1 MFAQVD
7 FFCGTRRYAKKI
19 FESAFDAALDRPLAG
34 WSSVTGAEFTE
45 GVGYVDDNDRP
56 LENFRRE
63 VPLRPSLRLR
73 YLRFLHTIVYSVVEK
88 VEFLRSSLC
97 LIFSLDPFFIRL
109 IYKSVLKAANFI
121 SREVFICFEGGAIL

>member
-7 FFCGTRRYAKKI
+7 FLLCGTRRYAKKI

-56 LENFRRE
+56 LDNFRRE
-63 VPLRPSLRLR
+63 VPSRPSMRHR

-88 VEFLRSSLC
+88 VEFLRRRSFIVFVL
-97 LIFSLDPFFIRL
+97 FSGPLF
-109 IYKSVLKAANFI
+109 S
-121 SREVFICFEGGAIL
+121 